1 MTTQY
6 DRVGQRE
13 AWGCEDAPTS
23 TPHAILGEQ
32 GGFPEEVTFLDG
44 PELDR

>member
-1 MTTQY
+1 MMTQH

-23 TPHAILGEQ
+23 HPPSWESREASQRRCL
-32 GGFPEEVTFLDG
+32 LWMD
-44 PELDR
+44 LN

>member
-1 MTTQY
+1 MMTQH

-13 AWGCEDAPTS
+13 AWGCEDAPTN
-23 TPHAILGEQ
+23 PPPILGEQ
-32 GGFPEEVTFLDG
+32 GGFPEEVPFMDG